1 MTLRRFRPLLPL
13 LCVLAIGLVFRLL
26 LWGRVP
32 RTGLISDEGEYLAA
46 ATWLAQGR
54 NFAWYNGY
62 LWTRAPLYPLFVAA
76 HIAVF
81 GRAEAVYVTQTVI
94 SLINVAQVYVLAL
107 QLGPAGDTTAQRG
120 ALQVAGGGSRLR
132 VAVATIAALLMAL
145 YLPFA
150 LYPQVLLSE
159 TLFIALL
166 LGSFLALARYC
177 RLQIA
182 DCRLQRFSFLSLI
195 KHPTAMLIVAGVLLG
210 LATLTR
216 SLTLGFLPLVALW
229 LGARGWE
236 LGAGKARGLESGV
249 RGQEAASQVRG
260 QGSQA
265 ASPTNSP
272 ARQHRETLPTD
283 DGQPPTD
290 DGQPTTDNGQSTTD
304 DEQRI
309 AGKPAFLSSSVSRL
323 SSRIRHV
330 AILLVA
336 AFAIILPWTV
346 YNSRLYGGLVF
357 IDTTGAFNLMLGAR
371 TAHDGRRADAP
382 PRNFVLALLAQLPE
396 AERRSYQA
404 ARLDQ
409 GGACIASQRDGQFT
423 TALARA
429 PVPQAEVQRLML
441 AEGFCLIQRKP
452 LAFLAKTAGE
462 LRDFFQINYSGD
474 ERFTNNF
481 TTGRLPL
488 WYTLALFL
496 LDDTLYVL
504 VLPLA
509 ALGVGLQMGR
519 RTTDDGLLTLILLWF
534 GFNIAV
540 APVLFAINRFRLP
553 LLPFAFVFAAYALVR
568 LPGVARSWWRSPAG
582 LTAGIIA
589 LALLLVA
596 ATPYAYVEPRA
607 PGADAQSAS
616 YLGPYPSSIDS
627 TFKALTAR
635 PDFLRQEQMRLALR
649 EGDVATAQAAR
660 PGEIRMQ
667 RLGKTAALTNTVL
680 VDALFAAAAGRPA
693 AGLALLPPEASI
705 SAARD
710 VEAAVV
716 RGDLLR
722 SLGRMSEAN
731 ATLGQTFVDNANPVE
746 WAWDWLAP
754 APTNSINI
762 GGNTDIGYL
771 RGCYLGEGEADANY
785 RWCTDGS
792 QLRFPQGGTG
802 TAQMLRLRAD
812 GRGWRGHAT
821 AVPPVRVLLN
831 GAEVGRF
838 TPSMDGGQ
846 IFTVALP
853 ATPKGQTILL
863 TLHTPTFIDSAADY
877 NRQQGPLAGQVRQ
890 LGVRLDWVEVR

>member
-1 MTLRRFRPLLPL
+1 
-13 LCVLAIGLVFRLL
+13 
-26 LWGRVP
+26 
-32 RTGLISDEGEYLAA
+32 
-46 ATWLAQGR
+46 
-54 NFAWYNGY
+54 
-62 LWTRAPLYPLFVAA
+62 
-76 HIAVF
+76 
-81 GRAEAVYVTQTVI
+81 
-94 SLINVAQVYVLAL
+94 
-107 QLGPAGDTTAQRG
+107 
-120 ALQVAGGGSRLR
+120 
-132 VAVATIAALLMAL
+132 
-145 YLPFA
+145 
-150 LYPQVLLSE
+150 
-159 TLFIALL
+159 
-166 LGSFLALARYC
+166 
-177 RLQIA
+177 
-182 DCRLQRFSFLSLI
+182 
-195 KHPTAMLIVAGVLLG
+195 
-210 LATLTR
+210 
-216 SLTLGFLPLVALW
+216 
-229 LGARGWE
+229 
-236 LGAGKARGLESGV
+236 
-249 RGQEAASQVRG
+249 
-260 QGSQA
+260 
-265 ASPTNSP
+265 
-272 ARQHRETLPTD
+272 
-283 DGQPPTD
+283 
-290 DGQPTTDNGQSTTD
+290 
-304 DEQRI
+304 
-309 AGKPAFLSSSVSRL
+309 
-323 SSRIRHV
+323 
-330 AILLVA
+330 
-336 AFAIILPWTV
+336 
-346 YNSRLYGGLVF
+346 
-357 IDTTGAFNLMLGAR
+357 MLGAR

-404 ARLDQ
+404 ATLDQ
-409 GGACIASQRDGQFT
+409 GGACIASQGDGQFT
-423 TALARA
+423 AALARA

-452 LAFLAKTAGE
+452 LAFLVKTAGE

-481 TTGRLPL
+481 TTGRLPP

-509 ALGVGLQMGR
+509 ALGVGLQIARQTTDDRRQTTDNGQQTTDNGR
-519 RTTDDGLLTLILLWF
+519 RTTNNGLLTLVLLWF
-534 GFNIAV
+534 AFNIAV

-553 LLPFAFVFAAYALVR
+553 LLPFAFIFAAYALVR

-582 LTAGIIA
+582 LTAGILA
-589 LALLLVA
+589 LALFLVA
-596 ATPYAYVEPRA
+596 ATPYAYFEPRA

-667 RLGKTAALTNTVL
+667 RLGKTAAATNTVL

-693 AGLALLPPEASI
+693 AGLALLPPEAPI

-722 SLGRMSEAN
+722 SLGRTSEAN

-792 QLRFPQGGTG
+792 QLRFPRAGTG
-802 TAQMLRLRAD
+802 TAQTLRLRAD

-821 AVPPVRVLLN
+821 VVPPVRVLLN
-831 GAEVGRF
+831 GAEVGSF

-890 LGVRLDWVEVR
+890 LGIRLDWVEVR